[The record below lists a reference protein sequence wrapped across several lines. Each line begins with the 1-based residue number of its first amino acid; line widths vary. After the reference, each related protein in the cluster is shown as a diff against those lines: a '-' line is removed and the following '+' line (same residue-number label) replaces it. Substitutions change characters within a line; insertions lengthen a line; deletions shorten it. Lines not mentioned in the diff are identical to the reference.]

1 VDDPIEMLHP
11 IEEILYSTV
20 DIIGDRLQEGLIA
33 GFDRLELLCGPDNKI
48 DIFFSGMGSL
58 HYHLTNVYNIL
69 VESRTVLE
77 CPNIHELYKEIVHD
91 DVCSE
96 FGTAIADGVVLM
108 SLISISGMIL
118 ITLRGAWH
126 YLG

>member
-1 VDDPIEMLHP
+1 MDDPIEMLRV
-11 IEEILYSTV
+11 IEEILYSNV
-20 DIIGDRLQEGLIA
+20 DIIGDRLQEALA
-33 GFDRLELLCGPDNKI
+33 SFDRLELLCGPDNKI
-48 DIFFSGMGSL
+48 DIFFSGMGRL
-58 HYHLTNVYNIL
+58 YYHLTNVYNIL

-91 DVCSE
+91 TVCSE
-96 FGTAIADGVVLM
+96 FGMAIADGVVLM
-108 SLISISGMIL
+108 FLISISGMIL